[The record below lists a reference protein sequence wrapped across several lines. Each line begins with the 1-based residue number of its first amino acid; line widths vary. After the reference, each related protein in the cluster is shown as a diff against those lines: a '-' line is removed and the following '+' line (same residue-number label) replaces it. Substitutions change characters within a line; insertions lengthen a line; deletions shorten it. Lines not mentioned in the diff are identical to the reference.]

1 MTKRCF
7 LTALALCLSVPLA
20 AQAPT
25 AFVHAR
31 ILTMTDAGT
40 IEDGTILVRDGRIE
54 AVGADV
60 KVPPGARVVDVAGG
74 TVMPGLVH
82 AWSEAGLGGGNRG
95 AGAPSFQGGRRGGG
109 RPTRGGSGGGGNVQV
124 MAARK
129 IADQIYDRQDVFG
142 ELLAAGVT
150 TLIVHPDGTGFPG
163 QAAELAPN
171 VGPDVA
177 LTVRDEA
184 YVVVSPAPGPRAGK
198 AIKEALDKA
207 QKALEERKK
216 PKEEPKP
223 EEKPEGGEKPAEQ
236 KAEGE
241 AKPAEGEKKEGPAP
255 EGKEGEKPKAE
266 EKPAEAPKPAEKKP
280 EPPKDPNIEVLA
292 DVLDGKRK
300 AFLKLSTAMDVQHYR
315 SFVGDEPM
323 KSAAIVAERLD
334 PRTGLLSLEGEW
346 LKKAAPIVLTP
357 PAMAQVPNTRTLVH
371 PVKDLADAGLQ
382 IGFLIPDSADGV
394 RSMRFDLME
403 LVRCG
408 LPADTALR
416 ALTAVPA
423 EALGLEDQVGS
434 IAEGRRADL
443 LVFTGDPLDPV
454 SDLRSVYLAGHEVE
468 SHKTR

>member
-60 KVPPGARVVDVAGG
+60 KVPPGAHVVDVAGG

-82 AWSEAGLGGGNRG
+82 AWSKAGLGGGGGG
-95 AGAPSFQGGRRGGG
+95 AAPSFPGGRRGG
-109 RPTRGGSGGGGNVQV
+109 RPTRVPSGGGGGGNAQVQ
-124 MAARK
+124 AARK
-129 IADQIYDRQDVFG
+129 IADQIYDRQDIFG
-142 ELLAAGVT
+142 ELLRAGVT
-150 TLIVHPDGTGFPG
+150 TLVVHPDGTGFPG

-177 LTVRDEA
+177 LAVRDEA

-198 AIKEALDKA
+198 AIKDALEKA

-223 EEKPEGGEKPAEQ
+223 EEKPAEGDKPAEQ
-236 KAEGE
+236 KPEGE

-255 EGKEGEKPKAE
+255 EGKEGEKPKTE
-266 EKPAEAPKPAEKKP
+266 EKPAEAPKPQEKKP
-280 EPPKDPNIEVLA
+280 EPPKDPNIEVIA
-292 DVLDGKRK
+292 DVLDGQRK
-300 AFLKLSTAMDVQHYR
+300 AFLTLGSAMDVQHYR

-323 KSAAIVAERLD
+323 KSAAVVAERLD
-334 PRTGLLSLEGEW
+334 PRTGLLSLEAEW

-357 PAMAQVPNTRTLVH
+357 PAMTQVPNTRTLVH
-371 PVKDLADAGLQ
+371 PIKDLADAGLQ
-382 IGFLIPDSADGV
+382 IGFLLPDSANGV
-394 RSMRFDLME
+394 RSMRFDVME

-408 LPADTALR
+408 LPADAALR
-416 ALTAVPA
+416 AMTVVPA
-423 EALGLEDQVGS
+423 QALGIQDKVGS

-468 SHKTR
+468 SHNPR